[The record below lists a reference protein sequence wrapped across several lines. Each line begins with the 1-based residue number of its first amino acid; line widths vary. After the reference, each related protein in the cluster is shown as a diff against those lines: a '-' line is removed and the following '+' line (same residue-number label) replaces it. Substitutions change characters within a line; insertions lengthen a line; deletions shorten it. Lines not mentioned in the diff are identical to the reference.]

1 VIAEVLGAFL
11 FDFLMAPAEWL
22 SERVWRRHRKEPWWW
37 RAISA
42 TVRSVVTVLIY
53 LGVARDPDRGS
64 ARDLPAG
71 VARRLGQ
78 ACRARAGG
86 APGVSRAASLP
97 R

>member
-53 LGVARDPDRGS
+53 LAWLAILIGVP
-64 ARDLPAG
+64 
-71 VARRLGQ
+71 LGIYLL
-78 ACRARAGG
+78 
-86 APGVSRAASLP
+86 VSRGG
-97 R
+97 